1 MPPVANPSAT
11 KALLG
16 RLHHKHG
23 QKEQWS
29 GFTSPSLI
37 SRLQNHRR
45 PCHHTH
51 RAEEDDSS
59 EEPLA
64 AWKSCP
70 SRRRQ
75 GVWERSLCEA
85 VRLMTHSRLCHILS
99 VRRPG
104 RKTASAQSPER
115 SRALDLDGLPS
126 SGTWAAPRGHGRD
139 RGRCSVHF
147 RTAPKGW
154 EAILALL
161 SQTSP
166 LWLSLVSG

>member
-1 MPPVANPSAT
+1 MGQPGSSCSQVPAMCSFPITLLEVNASCSQRLSNKSFT
-11 KALLG
+11 WALAPQT
-16 RLHHKHG
+16 RK
-23 QKEQWS
+23 KRTMVRVY
-29 GFTSPSLI
+29 FTFPHLKT
-37 SRLQNHRR
+37 

-51 RAEEDDSS
+51 GAEEDDSS

-70 SRRRQ
+70 SRWRQ

-99 VRRPG
+99 VRRPD

-126 SGTWAAPRGHGRD
+126 SGT
-139 RGRCSVHF
+139 
-147 RTAPKGW
+147 
-154 EAILALL
+154 
-161 SQTSP
+161 
-166 LWLSLVSG
+166 